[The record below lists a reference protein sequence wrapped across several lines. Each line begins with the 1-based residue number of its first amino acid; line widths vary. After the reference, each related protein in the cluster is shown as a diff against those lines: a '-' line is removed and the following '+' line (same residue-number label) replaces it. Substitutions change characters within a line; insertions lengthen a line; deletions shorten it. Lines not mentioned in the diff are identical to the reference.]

1 MYRLNQQGKKQKKKK
16 HFSLN
21 NVEIGLTS
29 WIFSTQEA
37 ALVEAEIRSSVAGS
51 PRVHFQKG
59 NTSQGTC
66 LGEEQKAN
74 FRLLVAGFCRTFA
87 TLVSD
92 YSKLPDKQNRKAALS
107 EAWMKLPSNFRSGKS
122 SPENI
127 LVIFLII
134 AYDSSLKGSCIGL
147 FCRLEKG
154 IILHS

>member
-51 PRVHFQKG
+51 PRVRFQKG

-66 LGEEQKAN
+66 LGKN
-74 FRLLVAGFCRTFA
+74 KKRIFGF
-87 TLVSD
+87 
-92 YSKLPDKQNRKAALS
+92 
-107 EAWMKLPSNFRSGKS
+107 
-122 SPENI
+122 
-127 LVIFLII
+127 
-134 AYDSSLKGSCIGL
+134 SSLD
-147 FCRLEKG
+147 FVARLPH
-154 IILHS
+154 L